1 MLLMH
6 QKLSYFNLT
15 ISHKT
20 YCNFIQDQANNEN
33 KYINAKIKKL
43 FIFSFN
49 FQAQFFFTPQIV
61 QKEEKKITFPRTFFA
76 EEISSL
82 ELIKQRYD
90 CWILLV
96 WLSFQKKQSK
106 NTNKTLTWLKFH
118 SYFFHRTT
126 TVAITMKLTKTVY
139 VDHLFCCPGWA
150 QTGDVCS
157 KRKSMFSWLNAS
169 DLF

>member
-20 YCNFIQDQANNEN
+20 YCNSIQDQANNEN

-76 EEISSL
+76 EEISFL

-96 WLSFQKKQSK
+96 WLSFQK
-106 NTNKTLTWLKFH
+106 NKAKTQIKLWLDLNSIH
-118 SYFFHRTT
+118 IFF
-126 TVAITMKLTKTVY
+126 IEPL
-139 VDHLFCCPGWA
+139 L
-150 QTGDVCS
+150 
-157 KRKSMFSWLNAS
+157 L
-169 DLF
+169 L